1 MKTAL
6 VFGGTRFFGVDLVNA
21 LLNKGVK
28 VTIATRGQTE
38 DPYGDKVDRIRVDR
52 FNEKSVQDAVEGR
65 VWDVVFDQLC
75 FSSEDAKIA
84 TNALEGKI
92 KRYIFTSTMSVYEFV
107 KGNVEEDFNP
117 YEYELKM
124 VSKADV
130 DYQEGK
136 RQAEAYFFQKA
147 SFPVVAVR
155 IPIVLGEDDY
165 TKRLLH
171 YIISINEGKPVYFPK
186 PEIEMCFIHQKEAGD
201 FLAWTA
207 EKDFTGPINACAN
220 GDISMKALMDV
231 ISKQIGKEANIVTD
245 TELDSPYGIDRSW
258 SLINTKAKELG
269 YSFTNLNDWLPQLIS
284 NMQKREF

>member
-6 VFGGTRFFGVDLVNA
+6 VLGGTRFFGVDLVNE
-21 LLNKGVK
+21 LLEKGVK

-38 DPYGDKVDRIRVDR
+38 DSYGDKVERICVDR

-65 VWDVVFDQLC
+65 KWDVVFDQLC
-75 FSSEDAKIA
+75 FSSEDAKI
-84 TNALEGKI
+84 TSDALCGKI

-147 SFPVVAVR
+147 PFPVVAVR

-171 YIISINEGKPVYFPK
+171 YISSINEDKPVYFPK

-207 EKDFTGPINACAN
+207 EQDFTGPINACAN
-220 GDISMKALMDV
+220 DEISMKSLMDV
-231 ISKQIGKEANIVTD
+231 IAKQIGKEANIVTD

-258 SLINTKAKELG
+258 SLTNTKAKELG
-269 YSFTNLNDWLPQLIS
+269 YSFTNLNEWLPQLIS
-284 NMQKREF
+284 NLQHKKI